1 MHSIPLAR
9 GERGANQSR
18 RVASILLKCRPKQVH
33 HQAADGIGGQH
44 RMSSITAT
52 SETKPSETAAK
63 LALVTGASSGLGREF
78 AYALAEQ
85 GYNLVISA
93 RRRDRLMT
101 LRGEIQ
107 DRYGREC
114 QLVMADLA
122 TSDGVRNLIAA
133 CDVMPQPID
142 TLISNAGWGQYGN
155 FLEQTPTQIEDLLSV
170 NVVAA
175 TLLIRHFAGTM
186 AARGTGRILHVASY
200 AGLQPLPR
208 YSVYSG
214 SKSYGIVLMECLRY
228 ELRKSPLK
236 LSVLAPGFMETEFH
250 QVAAHK
256 QTRWMR
262 RLQLDP
268 RRVALAGLAGL
279 DRGKTVITPGL
290 GYKINRLFLRMIPR
304 SWNVALGAAV
314 VKSKG

>member
-1 MHSIPLAR
+1 
-9 GERGANQSR
+9 
-18 RVASILLKCRPKQVH
+18 
-33 HQAADGIGGQH
+33 
-44 RMSSITAT
+44 MSTITAANET
-52 SETKPSETAAK
+52 SSLATSTAK

-93 RRRDRLMT
+93 RRRDRLMQ
-101 LRGEIQ
+101 LRTEIQ

-122 TSDGVRNLIAA
+122 TNEGVRNLISA
-133 CDVMPQPID
+133 CDALPQPID

-175 TLLIRHFAGTM
+175 TLLIRHFAGSM
-186 AARGTGRILHVASY
+186 AARGAGRILHVASY

-214 SKSYGIVLMECLRY
+214 SKSFGIVLMECLRY
-228 ELRKSPLK
+228 ELRKTPLK

-262 RLQLDP
+262 RMQLDP
-268 RRVALAGLAGL
+268 RKVALAALAGL
-279 DRGKTVITPGL
+279 DRGKTVITPGW
-290 GYKINRLFLRMIPR
+290 GYKLNKLFLRLIPR

>member
-1 MHSIPLAR
+1 MSTTT
-9 GERGANQSR
+9 
-18 RVASILLKCRPKQVH
+18 
-33 HQAADGIGGQH
+33 AA
-44 RMSSITAT
+44 
-52 SETKPSETAAK
+52 SETSPPATTTAK
-63 LALVTGASSGLGREF
+63 TALVTGASSGLGREF

-122 TSDGVRNLIAA
+122 TSEGVRNLIAA
-133 CDVMPQPID
+133 CDAMPQPIN

-155 FLEQTPTQIEDLLSV
+155 FLEQTSTQIEDLLSV
-170 NVVAA
+170 NVIAA
-175 TLLIRHFAGTM
+175 TLLIRHFAGKM
-186 AARGTGRILHVASY
+186 AARGEGRILHVASY

-214 SKSYGIVLMECLRY
+214 SKSYGIVLLECLRY
-228 ELRKSPLK
+228 ELRKTPLK

-262 RLQLDP
+262 RMQLDP
-268 RRVALAGLAGL
+268 RKVALAGLAGL